1 MARRKAR
8 RKKTRRRSP
17 QKFSI
22 LGTAEAL
29 VIGNAVTRGLFNT
42 NLLPFLTEGWL
53 MPQTSA
59 TNNSY
64 EFSLAELVQGV
75 VPGGAGSGIASTHSI
90 QSTGG
95 MVWANARNN
104 MPQLLGT
111 LIIAPIAFK
120 MGKKLAR
127 KPISMM
133 NKGLKM
139 SGVPV
144 KV

>member
-1 MARRKAR
+1 
-8 RKKTRRRSP
+8 
-17 QKFSI
+17 

-29 VIGNAVTRGLFNT
+29 VIGNALTRGLFNA
-42 NLLPFLTEGWL
+42 NIVPFLTEGWL
-53 MPQTSA
+53 MPQTTA
-59 TNNSY
+59 TDNSF

-75 VPGGAGSGIASTHSI
+75 VPGGASSGIASSYSI
-90 QSTGG
+90 QTTSGV
-95 MVWANARNN
+95 VWANARRNLAP
-104 MPQLLGT
+104 MLGT

-120 MGKKLAR
+120 MGKRLAR

-139 SGVPV
+139 TGVPV

>member
-29 VIGNAVTRGLFNT
+29 VIGNAVTNGLFNT
-42 NLLPFLTEGWL
+42 NILPFLTEGWL
-53 MPQTSA
+53 MPATSA
-59 TNNSY
+59 TTSSY

-75 VPGGAGSGIASTHSI
+75 VPGGAGSGINPGHAI
-90 QSTGG
+90 QTTSG
-95 MVWANARNN
+95 MVWANARSNLAP
-104 MPQLLGT
+104 MLGT
-111 LIIAPIAFK
+111 LIIAPIAFR
-120 MGKKLAR
+120 MGKRLAR

>member
-1 MARRKAR
+1 MARRRSR

-29 VIGNAVTRGLFNT
+29 VVGNALTQGMFSMSI
-42 NLLPFLTEGWL
+42 LPFLTEGWL
-53 MPQTSA
+53 TPQTSA
-59 TNNSY
+59 SNNSY
-64 EFSLAELVQGV
+64 ELSLAELVQGSI
-75 VPGGAGSGIASTHSI
+75 PGGAGSGIASSHHT
-90 QSTGG
+90 QSMTGT
-95 MVWANARNN
+95 VWANIQR
-104 MPQLLGT
+104 QLPATLGT
-111 LIIAPIAFK
+111 LILAPIAFR
-120 MGKKLAR
+120 MGRRLAR

-139 SGVPV
+139 SGVPI

>member
-1 MARRKAR
+1 MARRRSR

-29 VIGNAVTRGLFNT
+29 VIGNALTRGLFNA
-42 NLLPFLTEGWL
+42 NIVPFLTEGWL
-53 MPQTSA
+53 MPQTTA
-59 TNNSY
+59 TDNSF

-75 VPGGAGSGIASTHSI
+75 VPGGASSGIASSYSI
-90 QSTGG
+90 QTTSGV
-95 MVWANARNN
+95 VWANARRNLAP
-104 MPQLLGT
+104 MLGT

-120 MGKKLAR
+120 MGKRLAR

-139 SGVPV
+139 TGVPV